1 VLVLLAVTA
10 RARATDPKGTVT
22 TTYDPR
28 HPAYTDPADVRAELD
43 RVIDLCHG
51 CRLCWNLC
59 PSFGTMFDLIDHV
72 HDDDPHALT
81 DAEQGRIVD
90 ECYQCKLCY
99 LKCPYIPPHEW
110 QLDFPRLML
119 RATATKHQ
127 EAGASLAAR
136 TLART
141 DLIGKLNAGPAAPV
155 VNRATRVPLVR
166 RVMARTTGIARDRVL
181 PDFAKVRFSRWFR
194 KRPAPAGKG
203 LGGNVALF
211 PTCLVE
217 YQEPAIGRALV
228 QVYDHHDVAVTLPDA
243 MVCCG
248 MPAIDAGDIDRFTA
262 MATTNV
268 AALLPHVDRGATI
281 VVPQPTCG
289 YVLKR
294 EYPQYLDTDA
304 ARRVA
309 AATRDA
315 DEHLWTMQKAGT
327 LKTEFP
333 GETFEQ
339 ITWHQPC
346 HLQAQQVGPRGRDL
360 LRLTGATVTTTTRC
374 SGIDGTWGLREENV
388 ELSKQIA
395 QPLVRDIQQGFERAA
410 ADGATHCVAG
420 DCHLANGVIVEQTG
434 AVPLHPVQVL
444 ARAYGLHD
452 DGAGAGDG
460 GSAGRTR

>member
-1 VLVLLAVTA
+1 
-10 RARATDPKGTVT
+10 VT

-28 HPAYTDPADVRAELD
+28 DPAYADPADVRAELD

-59 PSFGTMFDLIDHV
+59 PSFETMFRLIDHV
-72 HDDDPHALT
+72 HGDDPHALT
-81 DAEQGRIVD
+81 DAEQGQIVD

-110 QLDFPRLML
+110 NLDFPRLML
-119 RATATKHQ
+119 RATATKTQ
-127 EAGASLAAR
+127 EQGASLAAR

-141 DLIGKLNAGPAAPV
+141 DLIGKLNAGPMAPV
-155 VNRATRVPLVR
+155 VNAAARQPLLRKVLS
-166 RVMARTTGIARDRVL
+166 RTTGVARDRVL

-194 KRPAPAGKG
+194 KRAVPATKG
-203 LGGNVALF
+203 LNGNVALF

-217 YQEPAIGRALV
+217 YQQPAIGRDLV
-228 QVYDHHDVAVTLPDA
+228 RVYEHNDVAVTLPEG

-248 MPAIDAGDIDRFTA
+248 MPAIDAGDIPRFLELA
-262 MATTNV
+262 ATNV
-268 AALLPHVDRGATI
+268 RALEAHVDRGATI

-289 YVLKR
+289 YVLKK
-294 EYPQYLDTDA
+294 EYPGYLDTDA
-304 ARRVA
+304 ARKVA

-315 DEHLWTMQKAGT
+315 DEHLVALHKAGQ
-327 LKTEFP
+327 LSTEFP
-333 GETFEQ
+333 GQTWQQ

-346 HLQAQQVGPRGRDL
+346 HLQAQQTGPRGRDL
-360 LRLTGATVTTTTRC
+360 MRLTGATVTTTTRC

-388 ELSKQIA
+388 EMAKQIA
-395 QPLVRDIQQGFERAA
+395 QPLVRDIQKGFDRAE
-410 ADGATHCVAG
+410 ADGATHLVAG

-444 ARAYGLHD
+444 ARAYGLD
-452 DGAGAGDG
+452 DDAPAGP
-460 GSAGRTR
+460 TR